1 MRGYCGE
8 LTACFWVLKN
18 MPLFELYF
26 SGCPVLGIGIRMGT
40 VAAVLDSG
48 ASSGASGKPDVAE

>member
-1 MRGYCGE
+1 MRGYCGA

-26 SGCPVLGIGIRMGT
+26 SGCPVLGIGIRMGA

-48 ASSGASGKPDVAE
+48 ASWGASWRPDVAE